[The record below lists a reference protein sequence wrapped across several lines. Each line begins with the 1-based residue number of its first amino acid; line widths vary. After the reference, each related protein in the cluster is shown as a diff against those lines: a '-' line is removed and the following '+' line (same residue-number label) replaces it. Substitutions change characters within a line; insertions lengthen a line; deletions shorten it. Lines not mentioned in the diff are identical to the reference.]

1 MISPILGHDIKHSR
15 SEALQSELDEF
26 LARGGKIN
34 GGAIAVKYEF
44 NNRKV
49 PVINHNTEYLEA
61 SKQRREMQVPV
72 IQDYAKWG
80 GEGKWVKLSNA
91 VNGAVSVGQ
100 LSNVSRGVTSIKDLD
115 IWKKVAKAIE
125 DLKEVK

>member
-1 MISPILGHDIKHSR
+1 MISPTLGHDIKRSH

-34 GGAIAVKYEF
+34 GGTIAVKYEF

-61 SKQRREMQVPV
+61 SRQRREMQVPV

-91 VNGAVSVGQ
+91 VNGAVSAGQ
-100 LSNVSRGVTSIKDLD
+100 LSNINKEKTSIKDLD
-115 IWKKVAKAIE
+115 TWKKVAKAIE
-125 DLKEVK
+125 DLKGGV

>member
-1 MISPILGHDIKHSR
+1 MISPTLGHDIKRSR
-15 SEALQSELDEF
+15 SEALQSELDDF

-61 SKQRREMQVPV
+61 SRQRREMQVPV
-72 IQDYAKWG
+72 IQDYAKWC

-91 VNGAVSVGQ
+91 VNGAVSAGQ
-100 LSNVSRGVTSIKDLD
+100 LSNINKEKTSIKDLD
-115 IWKKVAKAIE
+115 TWKKVAKAIE
-125 DLKEVK
+125 ELRDGV

>member
-1 MISPILGHDIKHSR
+1 MISPILGHDIKRSR

-49 PVINHNTEYLEA
+49 PVINHNTEYLEDQNSA
-61 SKQRREMQVPV
+61 ERCKCQLFRIMQ
-72 IQDYAKWG
+72 
-80 GEGKWVKLSNA
+80 S
-91 VNGAVSVGQ
+91 GAVRASG
-100 LSNVSRGVTSIKDLD
+100 
-115 IWKKVAKAIE
+115 
-125 DLKEVK
+125 